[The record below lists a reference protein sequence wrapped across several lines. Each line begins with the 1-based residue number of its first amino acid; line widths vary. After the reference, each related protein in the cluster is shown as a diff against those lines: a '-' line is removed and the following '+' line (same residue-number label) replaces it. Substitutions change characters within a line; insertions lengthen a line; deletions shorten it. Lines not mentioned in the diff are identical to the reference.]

1 MLLKAYQIVCQ
12 IPYYHLGG
20 HTDSLAELPDD
31 TERRRL
37 LEIIYKKGVYALTR
51 SELERLHT
59 MIEHKSYGNN
69 TKANRSKKKL
79 LKEINIAIY
88 ESYEK
93 GHQG

>member
-1 MLLKAYQIVCQ
+1 M
-12 IPYYHLGG
+12 G
-20 HTDSLAELPDD
+20 HTDGMAELPDD

-59 MIEHKSYGNN
+59 LIEHKSYGNN
-69 TKANRSKKKL
+69 TKANRSKRRL

-88 ESYEK
+88 ESSKK
-93 GHQG
+93 GYQE

>member
-1 MLLKAYQIVCQ
+1 M
-12 IPYYHLGG
+12 G

-51 SELERLHT
+51 SELERLRT
-59 MIEHKSYGNN
+59 LIENKSYGNN
-69 TKANRSKKKL
+69 AKANRSKKKL

-88 ESYEK
+88 KSSKK
-93 GHQG
+93 GHQE